1 MCVNSFIM
9 CLTHRK
15 EARIMKNKILENID
29 LTDDTLKNIM
39 LMVPHLNEVD
49 RGKVVGLIF
58 GLLSKGE

>member
-1 MCVNSFIM
+1 
-9 CLTHRK
+9 
-15 EARIMKNKILENID
+15 MKNKILENID